1 MALTRAHG
9 GSGKPQRKY
18 RRQPLWLIYGFMF
31 PAVALALIF
40 DYYPALSGLYL
51 SMTNTLEFGIKAQW
65 IGFANYVSLFTNPI
79 FIDSLWHMAVLAVAG
94 VVIGTVVPLVVAE
107 MIFHLDST
115 RWRYTYRIIFLL
127 KMLIPGMVI
136 VEVWGYIMGVNGV
149 LDQVVRF
156 LGLPGGDISWL
167 IDQHTALAAIIFIG
181 FPWVAGVGILIYYAG
196 LASIDPEILDAAGV
210 DGSRGLHRVLHVDLP
225 LVTGQLKLIV
235 ILSAIGS
242 FQGYYAQFLL
252 TQGGP
257 GWSTMVPGYYMYLN
271 AFKYG
276 EMGLASAIGVFLF
289 VLILALTVINM
300 KFIRSSQDYQ
310 AQ

>member
-1 MALTRAHG
+1 MAMTRSA
-9 GSGKPQRKY
+9 SPRPKPRRL

-51 SMTNTLEFGIKAQW
+51 SMTNTLEIGITSQF
-65 IGFANYVSLFTNPI
+65 IGFSNYVSLFTNPI
-79 FIDSLWHMAVLAVAG
+79 FLDSLWHMAVLAVAG
-94 VVIGTVVPLVVAE
+94 VIIGTMVPFIVAE
-107 MIFHLDST
+107 MIFHLGSQK
-115 RWRYTYRIIFLL
+115 WRYTYRIVFLL
-127 KMLIPGMVI
+127 KMLIPGMVV

-149 LDQVVRF
+149 LDQVARF
-156 LGLPGGDISWL
+156 LGLPGGNISWL

-181 FPWVAGVGILIYYAG
+181 FPWVAGIGILIYYAG
-196 LASIDPEILDAAGV
+196 LVGIDPEILDAASV
-210 DGSRGLHRVLHVDLP
+210 DGSRGLHRIWHVDVP
-225 LVTGQLKLIV
+225 LVSGQIKLIV

-242 FQGYYAQFLL
+242 FQGYFAQFLL

-257 GWSTMVPGYYMYLN
+257 GWATQVPGYFMYLN

-276 EMGLASAIGVFLF
+276 EMGMASAIGVFLF
-289 VLILALTVINM
+289 VLILSLTIINM